1 MVPTCPN
8 LPFFFYVFLLLN
20 LLFSKKHLVVMIFS
34 SFVQFLGWLGGC
46 GSYLFY
52 SKGSGHL
59 TPRILREDEDDD
71 DDDDDA
77 DDTTWTHNMM
87 PVPVLKPRPS
97 GIEPRIVRGEYKS

>member
-1 MVPTCPN
+1 
-8 LPFFFYVFLLLN
+8 
-20 LLFSKKHLVVMIFS
+20 MIFS

-71 DDDDDA
+71 DDDDDDDA